1 MVDERN
7 RMIVD
12 VTREVQMAIKL
23 RAIKLGITTGAV
35 VAQAIEIAFPDDL
48 KEARHE
54 KATKEK

>member
-1 MVDERN
+1 
-7 RMIVD
+7 MIVD